1 MDNLQ
6 ELYKNLK
13 EYSDFEEDDN
23 DAKFLETVDKI
34 LSLGEPSSLPVLLQ
48 YFNDEETSWV
58 LKSLSGTI
66 IDYFDDKSY
75 TYEILKN
82 LHIMFPKAKEWA
94 FEFLYIILNTPACL
108 EIFRNNLHL
117 ANKDQLLELFN
128 LMDDGSEP
136 HHSIINDLR
145 KRLE

>member
-1 MDNLQ
+1 M
-6 ELYKNLK
+6 
-13 EYSDFEEDDN
+13 
-23 DAKFLETVDKI
+23 
-34 LSLGEPSSLPVLLQ
+34 Q